1 MFCLNKI
8 TKLLINSIVILL
20 LNLTVSAQ
28 NIEDLIQYNKENL
41 TDLYGKRGAP
51 ADWLFTGHV
60 NEMYLIDALNNYED
74 QVAIIMFTHQNNELT
89 ISLINKNEEFKS
101 VKHTI
106 SKDTIIEQVND
117 VNQLFSSNLSSQIP
131 LFRGSI
137 STNIK
142 KDTTILEKAYRNLN
156 TILLPKE
163 WQLQD
168 YDHLTIVPTLNL
180 STLPFSAF
188 KIGDTFLIDTLSFS
202 IAPSLFEFM
211 VSTNINHNDA
221 ESNNDGYNWTNAL
234 FVANPKYPKTTD
246 WQFPDLPG
254 TIEEGNY
261 VTKSMQQEYYTTLTA
276 ENATIQAVMDNIC
289 EYDLLYFATHGISD
303 AANPLDNSFLVLA
316 DSENNTAF
324 LTAREIMNI
333 RQNCTLLAD
342 LVVLSAC
349 QTGIGA
355 SHDGGIIGIARSF
368 QIAGAN
374 HVLMSLWSIN
384 DKETATLMGFFFDFL
399 KESNTLQPHEA
410 LRKAILKY
418 KSEIINDPKYWA
430 AFSIFGVPY

>member
-1 MFCLNKI
+1 MII
-8 TKLLINSIVILL
+8 TKRLYLIPIYLLSLVVN
-20 LNLTVSAQ
+20 AQ
-28 NIEDLIQYNKENL
+28 TIDDLIQYNKENL

-60 NEMYLIDALNNYED
+60 NEMYLIDALNSYED
-74 QVAIIMFTHQNNELT
+74 EVGIIIYSHQNNELT
-89 ISLINKNEEFKS
+89 ISLINKKGILQS

-131 LFRGSI
+131 SFRGSI
-137 STNIK
+137 STNLK
-142 KDTTILEKAYRNLN
+142 KSTKVTEKAYRNLN
-156 TILLPKE
+156 TILLPNE
-163 WQLQD
+163 WQLED
-168 YDHLTIVPTLNL
+168 YDHLIIVPTLNL
-180 STLPFSAF
+180 STLPFAAF
-188 KIGDTFLIDTLSFS
+188 KMGETFLIDKMSFS

-211 VSTNINHNDA
+211 VSTNINYNDA
-221 ESNNDGYNWTNAL
+221 QSNNDGYNWTNAL

-254 TIEEGNY
+254 TVEEINY
-261 VTKSMQQEYYTTLTA
+261 ITRSLQQETFTILTA
-276 ENATIQAVMDNIC
+276 ENATKHAVMDNIC
-289 EYDLLYFATHGISD
+289 NYDLLYFATHGISD
-303 AANPLDNSFLVLA
+303 ATNPLDNSFLVLA
-316 DSENNTAF
+316 EGENNTAF
-324 LTAREIMNI
+324 LTAKEIMNL
-333 RQNCTLLAD
+333 RQKCMLQAD

-355 SHDGGIIGIARSF
+355 SHDGGIIGMARSF

-399 KESNTLQPHEA
+399 NQSGRLQPHEA
-410 LRKAILKY
+410 LRQAILKY
-418 KSEIINDPKYWA
+418 KSEVNNDPKYWA